1 METPPGC
8 FPRTQE
14 KLDLRCWPPVLQT
27 PLTKSR
33 HFLLIGRPRV
43 ASNPRKMFVY
53 GTRSAPSSLARRPT
67 PPTTI
72 RTITRQVAKL
82 GSLRRRSERETARA
96 NYRSS
101 QIIIGRPTD
110 SPLDVDS
117 HA

>member
-33 HFLLIGRPRV
+33 HFLLIGRPGA

-53 GTRSAPSSLARRPT
+53 GTRSAPSSLARKAD
-67 PPTTI
+67 TT
-72 RTITRQVAKL
+72 QD
-82 GSLRRRSERETARA
+82 
-96 NYRSS
+96 N
-101 QIIIGRPTD
+101 PH
-110 SPLDVDS
+110 S
-117 HA
+117 HAESVWRDKPDYRARLASDIWNRSLTASLNFC

>member
-1 METPPGC
+1 
-8 FPRTQE
+8 
-14 KLDLRCWPPVLQT
+14 
-27 PLTKSR
+27 
-33 HFLLIGRPRV
+33 
-43 ASNPRKMFVY
+43 MFVY

-110 SPLDVDS
+110 SPLDADS
-117 HA
+117 HEKKIVRKNAAYTALNQLCRRLSHAVRAQMCQIST